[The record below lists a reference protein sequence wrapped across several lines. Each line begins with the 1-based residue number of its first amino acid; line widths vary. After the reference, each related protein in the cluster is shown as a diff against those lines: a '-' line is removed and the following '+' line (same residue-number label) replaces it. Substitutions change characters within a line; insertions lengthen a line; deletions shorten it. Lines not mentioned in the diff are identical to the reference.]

1 MSAAQTPADATHA
14 AKLTV
19 VNNIIEAWKHKD
31 IDGVLAQ
38 LCDDVEY
45 HYLMGERPLIGKDW
59 VRKFLER
66 FGGHI
71 GEPNNWRILRSAE
84 SGNALLLE
92 GVDDYMATDGTHI
105 CYPYMGIFEFRD
117 GLVSHWRDYADAG
130 LIARIKDGETL
141 PAWLET
147 LVA

>member
-1 MSAAQTPADATHA
+1 MDADSQQTEKRA
-14 AKLTV
+14 V
-19 VNNIIEAWKHKD
+19 VEAIIDAWKNKD

-45 HYLMGERPLIGKDW
+45 HYLVGERPLIGKDW

-71 GEPNNWRILRSAE
+71 GETNNWRILRSAE
-84 SGNALLLE
+84 TDNALLLE
-92 GVDDYMATDGTHI
+92 GVDDYLTTEGKRI
-105 CYPYMGIFEFRD
+105 CYPYMGAFEFRD
-117 GLVSHWRDYADAG
+117 GLVSHWRDYADPG
-130 LIARIKDGETL
+130 LIARVKSGEEL
-141 PAWLET
+141 PDWLEA

>member
-1 MSAAQTPADATHA
+1 MDADSKQTEKRA
-14 AKLTV
+14 V
-19 VNNIIEAWKHKD
+19 VEAIIDAWKNKD

-45 HYLMGERPLIGKDW
+45 HYLVGERPLIGKDW

-71 GEPNNWRILRSAE
+71 GETNNWRILRSAE
-84 SGNALLLE
+84 TDNALLLE
-92 GVDDYMATDGTHI
+92 GVDDYLTTEGKRI
-105 CYPYMGIFEFRD
+105 CYPYMGAFEFRD

-130 LIARIKDGETL
+130 LIARVKGGEEL
-141 PAWLET
+141 PDWLEA

>member
-1 MSAAQTPADATHA
+1 MDTSTSLEQKRAAVDA
-14 AKLTV
+14 
-19 VNNIIEAWKHKD
+19 IIEAWKRKD

-45 HYLMGERPLIGKDW
+45 HYLVGERPLIGKDW
-59 VRKFLER
+59 VRRFLDR

-84 SGNALLLE
+84 SGNALLVE
-92 GVDDYMATDGTHI
+92 GVDDYMSTDGNRI
-105 CYPYMGIFEFRD
+105 RYPYMGVFEFRD
-117 GLVSHWRDYADAG
+117 GRVSHWRDYADAG
-130 LIARIKDGETL
+130 LMARAREGETL
-141 PAWLET
+141 PEWLEE

>member
-1 MSAAQTPADATHA
+1 MDADSKQTEKRA
-14 AKLTV
+14 V
-19 VNNIIEAWKHKD
+19 VEAIIDAWKNKD

-45 HYLMGERPLIGKDW
+45 HYLVGERPLIGKDW

-71 GEPNNWRILRSAE
+71 GETNNWRILRSAE
-84 SGNALLLE
+84 TDNALLLE
-92 GVDDYMATDGTHI
+92 GVDDYLTTDGKRI
-105 CYPYMGIFEFRD
+105 CYPYMGAFEFRD

-130 LIARIKDGETL
+130 LIARVKGGEEL
-141 PAWLET
+141 PDWLEA

>member
-1 MSAAQTPADATHA
+1 MEQTSGHTDKRATVEA
-14 AKLTV
+14 
-19 VNNIIEAWKHKD
+19 IIAAWKNKD

-38 LCDDVEY
+38 LSDDVEY
-45 HYLMGERPLIGKDW
+45 HYLVGQRPLMGKEW

-66 FGGHI
+66 FGVHI
-71 GEPNNWRILRSAE
+71 SETNNWRITRSAE

-92 GVDDYMATDGTHI
+92 GVDDYLDTDGNHI
-105 CYPYMGIFEFRD
+105 CYPYMGTFEFKD

-130 LIARIKDGETL
+130 LIARIKEGEEL
-141 PAWLET
+141 PAWLRT